1 LYERGRHRRYR
12 LTVATAIAVVLGLSA
27 NASLRAQQ
35 SSPPAQQGTPPAPQS
50 TPQIAPSTPQATPP
64 AQPSTPSVAPA
75 PSTPA
80 PSAGTPMPEIVVSAP
95 KPKRAVARSRLRAG
109 ARTAATT
116 APAGATVAAQAS
128 GTGGNANSTAP
139 LEQAPAMDKTG
150 TKLADLPQSV
160 VVVPRAV
167 VTEQGGTSLSDAVH
181 NVSGINLGG
190 SSSYGFFDRFT
201 IRGMDARIY
210 SDQFPDGDQFNGFP
224 HSMNGVQSIE
234 VLKGPG
240 SALFGSSTPGG
251 TIDLIHFMPSAVPGY
266 GISQQIGSFGS
277 WTTSVYA
284 TGPTSVPGLTYRVDG
299 LFQHSDGFRDL
310 KNADYEIR
318 PVLSWNRDNHV
329 TTVALDLRHIERTPD
344 SYGILYFNG
353 ASLAGTPLTNV
364 ANTAKYS
371 TPFSYGNQDFERST
385 LTDAWWIADYL
396 TVNNRFSFMHRDVD
410 ILRNAGGGTIA
421 QVAGLFQQQG
431 RQLRE
436 QTDNDQDFTYQ
447 FEPVWKF
454 RTGSVGHTLL
464 TGAQVEWQSI
474 DDNRATADL
483 PNIANVYAP
492 VIPET
497 STAGLI
503 FLRDAKHSGMVDD
516 LKALYL
522 STYATDQIDVT
533 DQWKVR
539 LGIRQDHWYEQL
551 TPLAVVPGR
560 IAPNG
565 TPLEPGMTD
574 TEIDTPTSWSVGT
587 LYKILPGV
595 APFAGVSKS
604 YLTNFNSE
612 ATQSGVVA
620 PESGLEYEA
629 GIKFST
635 PDGRF
640 VFTPAAFEI
649 FRNNVFTENT
659 TTNTIAFN
667 AQTSRGVDADL
678 QVTVTP
684 EWKIQANAIA
694 QKAVLTA
701 VPLTPTQV
709 GNWPVGV
716 PAYILNLWTTYD
728 FAIAGVHGFRVGGG
742 LSYNSKTYAN
752 TGNTAWIPDSTVA
765 NAMFGYYDKHWDAQV
780 GIKNITNVEYF
791 SISESAGGYVGEPRT
806 YYAKA
811 SWHY

>member
-1 LYERGRHRRYR
+1 
-12 LTVATAIAVVLGLSA
+12 
-27 NASLRAQQ
+27 
-35 SSPPAQQGTPPAPQS
+35 
-50 TPQIAPSTPQATPP
+50 
-64 AQPSTPSVAPA
+64 
-75 PSTPA
+75 
-80 PSAGTPMPEIVVSAP
+80 MPEIVVSAP
-95 KPKRAVARSRLRAG
+95 RAKRAAARSRRRAG
-109 ARTAATT
+109 ARTASTT
-116 APAGATVAAQAS
+116 APAGATVAAQGA
-128 GTGGNANSTAP
+128 GPGGNANSTAP
-139 LEQAPAMDKTG
+139 LEQAAASDKTG

-160 VVVPRAV
+160 VVVPRSV
-167 VTEQGGTSLSDAVH
+167 VTEQGGTSLSDAVRDI
-181 NVSGINLGG
+181 SGINIGG
-190 SSSYGFFDRFT
+190 TSTYGFFDRFT
-201 IRGMDARIY
+201 IRGMDARIF

-224 HSMNGVQSIE
+224 HSMNGVQRIE

-251 TIDLIHFMPSAVPGY
+251 SIDIIHFVPSATPGY

-277 WTTSVYA
+277 WTTSVFA
-284 TGPTSVPGLTYRVDG
+284 TGPTTVPGLAYRVDG

-310 KNADYEIR
+310 KSADYEVR
-318 PVLSWNRDNHV
+318 PVLSWTHDNHV
-329 TTVALDLRHIERTPD
+329 TTFALDLRHLERTPD
-344 SYGILYFNG
+344 SYGIVYFNG
-353 ASLAGTPLTNV
+353 AGLAGTPLTGV
-364 ANTAKYS
+364 PSTAKYS
-371 TPFSYGNQDFERST
+371 TPFSKGNQDFERPT
-385 LTDAWWIADYL
+385 LTDSWWIADYL
-396 TVNNRFSFMHRDVD
+396 TINNRLSYMHRDVD
-410 ILRNAGGGTIA
+410 ILRNSGGGTIA
-421 QVAGLFQQQG
+421 LVGGFWQQQA

-436 QTDNDQDFTYQ
+436 QTDHDQDFTYQ

-454 RTGSVGHTLL
+454 RTGGIGHTLL
-464 TGAQVEWQSI
+464 TGAQVEWQRI

-483 PNIANVYAP
+483 PNIANIFAP

-497 STAGLI
+497 STAGLT

-516 LKALYL
+516 LQALYL

-539 LGIRQDHWYEQL
+539 LGVRQEHWYEQL
-551 TPLAVVPGR
+551 TPLAFVPGR

-565 TPLEPGMTD
+565 SPLEPGMVD

-595 APFAGVSKS
+595 APFVGASKS

-612 ATQSGVVA
+612 ATQTGVVA

-635 PDGRF
+635 PDGRI

-678 QVTVTP
+678 QLTVTP
-684 EWKIQANAIA
+684 EWKILANAIA

-701 VPLTPTQV
+701 VPLTPSQV
-709 GNWPVGV
+709 GNTPVGV
-716 PAYILNLWTTYD
+716 PRYIFNVWTTYD
-728 FAIAGVHGFRVGGG
+728 FAIAGVRGFRVGAG
-742 LSYNSKTYAN
+742 LSYNSKTYAS
-752 TGNTAWIPDSTVA
+752 TADTAWIPDSTVID
-765 NAMFGYYDKHWDAQV
+765 AMLGYYGAHWDAQV
-780 GIKNITNVEYF
+780 GVKNITNVEYF
-791 SISESAGGYVGEPRT
+791 TVAQSAGGFVGDPRT
-806 YYAKA
+806 FYGKL

>member
-1 LYERGRHRRYR
+1 
-12 LTVATAIAVVLGLSA
+12 
-27 NASLRAQQ
+27 
-35 SSPPAQQGTPPAPQS
+35 
-50 TPQIAPSTPQATPP
+50 
-64 AQPSTPSVAPA
+64 
-75 PSTPA
+75 
-80 PSAGTPMPEIVVSAP
+80 MPEIVVSAP
-95 KPKRAVARSRLRAG
+95 KAKRAAGRTRPRAG
-109 ARTAATT
+109 ARIATT
-116 APAGATVAAQAS
+116 PAPAGAAVAGQAA
-128 GTGGNANSTAP
+128 GPGGNANSTAP
-139 LEQAPAMDKTG
+139 LEQAAASDKTG
-150 TKLADLPQSV
+150 TKLANLPQSV

-167 VTEQGGTSLSDAVH
+167 VSEQGGTNLSDAVRDI
-181 NVSGINLGG
+181 SGINIGG
-190 SSSYGFFDRFT
+190 TSTYGFFDRFT

-224 HSMNGVQSIE
+224 HSMNGVQRIE

-251 TIDLIHFMPSAVPGY
+251 SIDIIHFMPSAVPSY

-284 TGPTSVPGLTYRVDG
+284 TGPTTVPGLTYRIDG
-299 LFQHSDGFRDL
+299 LLQHSDGFRDL
-310 KNADYEIR
+310 KSADYEVR
-318 PVLSWNRDNHV
+318 PVLSWNHDNHV
-329 TTVALDLRHIERTPD
+329 TTFALDLRHIERTPD
-344 SYGILYFNG
+344 SYGIVYFNDAG
-353 ASLAGTPLTNV
+353 LGGTPLTAV
-364 ANTAKYS
+364 PNTAKYS
-371 TPFSYGNQDFERST
+371 TPFSKGNQDFERPTVS
-385 LTDAWWIADYL
+385 DSWWIADYL
-396 TVNNRFSFMHRDVD
+396 TINNRLSYMHRDVD
-410 ILRNAGGGTIA
+410 ILRNSGGGTIA
-421 QVAGLFQQQG
+421 LVGGLWQQQA

-436 QTDNDQDFTYQ
+436 QTDDDQDFTYQ

-454 RTGSVGHTLL
+454 HTGSVGHTLL
-464 TGAQVEWQSI
+464 TGAQVEWQRI

-483 PNIANVYAP
+483 PNIANIFAP

-497 STAGLI
+497 STAGLT
-503 FLRDAKHSGMVDD
+503 FLRDAKHSGMIDD
-516 LKALYL
+516 LQALYL

-539 LGIRQDHWYEQL
+539 LGIRQEHWYEQL
-551 TPLAVVPGR
+551 TPLAFVPGR

-565 TPLEPGMTD
+565 SPLEPGTTD
-574 TEIDTPTSWSVGT
+574 TEIDTPTSWSVGM

-595 APFAGVSKS
+595 APFVGASKS

-612 ATQSGVVA
+612 ATQNGVFA

-635 PDGRF
+635 PDGRI

-649 FRNNVFTENT
+649 FRNNVFTENS

-684 EWKIQANAIA
+684 EWKILANAIA

-709 GNWPVGV
+709 GNRPVGV
-716 PAYILNLWTTYD
+716 PQYIFNVWSTYD
-728 FAIAGVHGFRVGGG
+728 FAIAGVHGFRVGAG

-752 TGNTAWIPDSTVA
+752 TGDTAWVPDSTVI
-765 NAMFGYYDKHWDAQV
+765 NAMAGYYGAHWDVQV
-780 GIKNITNVEYF
+780 GVNNIANVEYF
-791 SISESAGGYVGEPRT
+791 SIAQSAGGFVGDPRT
-806 YYAKA
+806 YWGKV